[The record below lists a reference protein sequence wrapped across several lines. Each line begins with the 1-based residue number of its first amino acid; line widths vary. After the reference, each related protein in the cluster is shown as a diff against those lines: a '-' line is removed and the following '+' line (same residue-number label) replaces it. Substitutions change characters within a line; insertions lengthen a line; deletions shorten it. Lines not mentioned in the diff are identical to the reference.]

1 MISSTNATFW
11 LSLIAIA
18 SVVQA
23 ALLVAV
29 AIRLFRAAG
38 AMRSKVDELHTREL
52 APLMTRARH
61 LLDDVDDAVKRV
73 RTMDDD
79 VRHAVSSV
87 GDRIDALASRLRR
100 TVAPVAGV
108 VRGARAAL
116 AVIANGRRPA
126 QAPRTA
132 VDADDEA
139 RFFNE
144 GGAHHARN

>member
-1 MISSTNATFW
+1 MSSANATFW

-23 ALLVAV
+23 TLLVAV
-29 AIRLFRAAG
+29 AIRLFRAAST
-38 AMRSKVDELHTREL
+38 MRSKVDELHTREL

-61 LLDDVDDAVKRV
+61 LLDDVDDAVQRV

-79 VRHAVSSV
+79 VRHAVSNVST
-87 GDRIDALASRLRR
+87 RIDRLTSLLRR
-100 TVAPVAGV
+100 RVAPVAGV
-108 VRGARAAL
+108 MRGARAVL
-116 AVIANGRRPA
+116 ASLANRRGPA
-126 QAPRTA
+126 RTA
-132 VDADDEA
+132 RTPIDAEDEA